1 MDNQEFITIV
11 KEASKQEN
19 LPLALEYLK
28 TVNDIDVKNAALA
41 LVGQFALA
49 EIEGEQRIYHVSLE
63 LNDDG
68 VEEEYVE
75 HIMNEGD
82 ETIVFVA
89 WFFDSQFSIK
99 RKDVYQAADRTY
111 KQPKRT

>member
-1 MDNQEFITIV
+1 MDSQEFITIV
-11 KEASKQEN
+11 KNASQQEN

-28 TVNDIDVKNAALA
+28 TVDDVDVKNAALA
-41 LVGQFALA
+41 LSGQFALA

-99 RKDVYQAADRTY
+99 RKEVYLAADRTY